1 MRVRLF
7 VLCAVFA
14 LCACAKQPS
23 LPEVTSEQATAT
35 WNLFTARSVA
45 LEPYRL
51 SMSLRYGL
59 PDDTRR
65 VTALLWSNG
74 SGPVR
79 LDVMAGMG
87 PLVARVREDGPNFV
101 AVSPR
106 DNKAWV
112 YENTD
117 PYSTTP
123 RVLIN
128 LGVPLPFSLTHM
140 AALLQGNF
148 VEVFGVDFLGTPES
162 LPADQTGGIRY
173 NLSGPVTGTLDL
185 SSAGLPQRWA
195 DSTGAW
201 VMDLGYSESEPNL
214 PQRLTLTHS
223 DGNMAIVLVKN
234 REYPA
239 QPFAEKQLLLDIPA
253 NAHIQPIQR
262 KN

>member
-1 MRVRLF
+1 MRIRLLW
-7 VLCAVFA
+7 LCAVLT

-23 LPEVTSEQATAT
+23 LPEATPEQAVAT
-35 WNLFTARSVA
+35 WDQFTARNMPQ
-45 LEPYRL
+45 EPYRL
-51 SMSLRYGL
+51 NMSLRYGL

-74 SGPVR
+74 AGPVR

-87 PLVARVREDGPNFV
+87 PLVARVFEDGPSFV

-112 YENTD
+112 HENTD

-128 LGVPLPFSLTHM
+128 LGVPLPFSLTHI

-148 VEVFGVDFLGTPES
+148 AEVFGVDYLGTPAS
-162 LPADQTGGIRY
+162 LPAGIRY
-173 NLSGPVTGTLDL
+173 NLSGPVSGTLDL
-185 SSAGLPQRWA
+185 GPDGLPQRWNDA
-195 DSTGAW
+195 SGAW
-201 VMDLGYSESEPNL
+201 VMDLAYDETAPGL
-214 PQRLTLTHS
+214 PKRLTLTHS
-223 DGNMAIVLVKN
+223 DGNTAIVLVKN
-234 REYPA
+234 RERPA
-239 QPFAEKQLLLDIPA
+239 KPFAPQQLTLDIPE
-253 NAHIQPIQR
+253 NAVIQPIQR

>member
-1 MRVRLF
+1 MRLRIFL
-7 VLCAVFA
+7 LCAMLA
-14 LCACAKQPS
+14 LCACAKQPA
-23 LPEVTSEQATAT
+23 LPEATPEQAGAT
-35 WNLFTARSVA
+35 WNKFTTRNTA

-51 SMSLRYGL
+51 SLSLRYGL

-65 VTALLWSNG
+65 VTALLWANG

-87 PLVARVREDGPNFV
+87 PLVARVREEGPNFT
-101 AVSPR
+101 AISPR

-117 PYSTTP
+117 PYNTAP

-128 LGVPLPFSLTHM
+128 LGVPLPFSLSHM

-148 VEVFGVDFLGTPES
+148 TEIFGVDFLGSPTS
-162 LPADQTGGIRY
+162 VPAGIRY
-173 NLSGPVTGTLDL
+173 SLSGPVSGTLDL
-185 SSAGLPQRWA
+185 SPEGLPLHWK
-195 DSTGAW
+195 DTSGAW
-201 VMDLGYSESEPNL
+201 NMEIGYTENEQNQQR
-214 PQRLTLTHS
+214 PQRLTLTHN

-234 REYPA
+234 RERPA
-239 QPFAEKQLLLDIPA
+239 SPFAKKQLTLEIPA
-253 NAHIQPIQR
+253 DAVVQPIQR